1 MAVAGFNAQST
12 LVEVETA
19 TPNTYVAINGI
30 RTFSGP
36 GGQANVIDATTLQS
50 TGKEKLLGLK
60 DEGQFSLASVYLPT
74 DPGQLRLQAL
84 RASGLASS
92 FRVTFSDTDGTE
104 LTFDGFCMGFTIS
117 GGVDELTAADITIE
131 ITGAVTVTST

>member
-1 MAVAGFNAQST
+1 MAFNAQGT
-12 LVEVETA
+12 LIEVETA
-19 TPNTYVAINGI
+19 TPNTFVAVNGV

-60 DEGQFSLASVYLPT
+60 DEGQFSLACTYLPT
-74 DPGQLRLQAL
+74 DPGQLRLQAV
-84 RASGLASS
+84 RASGLATD
-92 FRVTFSDTDGTE
+92 FRVTFSDADETE
-104 LTFDGFCMGFTIS
+104 LTFSGFCQGFSIS

-131 ITGAVTVTST
+131 ITGSVTIT